1 VPLPASSADPV
12 LSGEKLQQHATHRF
26 VIAVKRRRIEAP
38 VGFSTATVLAEFS
51 DIFGQPLRSQR
62 ALPGICWFNQSGGQR
77 KAPMNQKRGF
87 DPTPDI
93 VRR

>member
-38 VGFSTATVLAEFS
+38 VGFSTATVLADS
-51 DIFGQPLRSQR
+51 ATYSGNRSAPNVRYR
-62 ALPGICWFNQSGGQR
+62 AFAGLTSQAASAKPQ
-77 KAPMNQKRGF
+77 
-87 DPTPDI
+87 
-93 VRR
+93 